1 MRSSLFDQLDDGT
14 GQLEEIYLI
23 QILVLPGVMNM

>member
-14 GQLEEIYLI
+14 QLEEVYLI
-23 QILVLPGVMNM
+23 QIFVLPGVMNM